1 MGYPRPCCSSSEGG
15 RGLFG
20 RGKIVPERQAHCCGG
35 GAWGALDSAP
45 GFPGGFV
52 WSGDLGPDDFD
63 REGFHGFGE
72 ALKGGFVIA
81 DADDGT
87 A

>member
-1 MGYPRPCCSSSEGG
+1 MIFPD
-15 RGLFG
+15 
-20 RGKIVPERQAHCCGG
+20 RQARGCGG
-35 GAWGALDSAP
+35 GALRVLDSAP

-52 WSGDLGPDDFD
+52 RSGDLGSDDFD
-63 REGFHGFGE
+63 REGIHGFGE
-72 ALKGGFVIA
+72 ALESGFVIA